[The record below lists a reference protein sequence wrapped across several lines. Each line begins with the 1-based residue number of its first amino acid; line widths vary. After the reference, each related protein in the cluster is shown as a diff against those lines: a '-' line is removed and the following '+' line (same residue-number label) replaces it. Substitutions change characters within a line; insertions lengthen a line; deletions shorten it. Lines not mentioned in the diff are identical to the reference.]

1 MQSPQQRLTVHEVA
15 FREHLQERHCL
26 WLPVTVPV
34 ESVPIPM
41 DVALW
46 LFELRHSSDCSDIP
60 NGLTRAEYSQLSAD
74 VMLLADGETFANNE
88 DFEESICE
96 VKGNAC
102 SPCLDDY
109 IETALIPSKEDNS
122 QSNIKESPVNV
133 CDNVSPISETRS
145 KDDCSAN
152 VVCERV
158 TCVCE
163 PVRNQPQKSSNILWE
178 TNPLYCRVGDETV
191 KSRGEFRK
199 LCHTTIMELGNS
211 ASTGGIPQTHET
223 IYANDIE
230 EVHQSEVALPRLQTP
245 HTCGLSEDK
254 QPLRI
259 NSKFEDNQNVANT
272 EIINRASSLPNIHK
286 LDSGVLSQTSIGSL
300 QCCHGVET
308 EFQKNVHRLSD
319 IDGIRHGYSSSLLL
333 QDHQS
338 QYLEEKV
345 GLTDDFGSTVSFSKQ
360 CDEVLQNLETV
371 IHSLESANNI
381 VPAAYEMEPDS
392 EFLKLCLEAD
402 SYANEALEQCPCSS
416 SSPKKSRNFTESSD
430 ASDDVFVNS
439 PSAEECVAPFPVQ
452 LQVHAHNSDINAI
465 FDNGKNPPVPPA
477 RKKRSKDR
485 YKTTCHIECV
495 NMSES
500 KASTSVES
508 VKSDCIMDESVAV
521 KSNEMTDAE
530 YKNNPLEVEKMSSE
544 SESKDSAKQE
554 TETICN
560 GSEKDSTKEQAEKR
574 SSESELKKT
583 EIIGDKSEP
592 RDSIKQQ
599 TEKIC
604 SESKP
609 NSNNQQTKNTGNESE
624 PKDSAKPQTEN
635 TSSVSEPKDSAK
647 PQTENTGSVSE
658 PKDSAKPQT
667 ENTGSVSEPKDSAK
681 PQTENTGS
689 VSEPKDSAKPQ
700 TKNTG
705 NESEPKD
712 SAKPQ
717 TENTSSVSE
726 PKDSAKP
733 QTENTGSV
741 SEPKDSAKPQTE
753 NTGSVSEPKDSAK
766 PQTENTGSV
775 SEPKDSAKPQAKNTG
790 SVSEPKDSAKPQT
803 ENTGNESVPKDSA
816 KPQTENTDNESE
828 LKDSAKPQA
837 KNTDSVSEPKDKINQ
852 KTETVTLSRNSCF
865 PDLCSES
872 HKSITSVE
880 HSDINAGD
888 RVDDSVQKSSSEE
901 FGDCVNV
908 VLTPARPIFSTEF
921 PPSENRV
928 QDICESG
935 QLGVSNN
942 TLSEDESDSS
952 FICESVVRRRK
963 GSTSSDITAW
973 KQELQ
978 QSGLGYLD
986 DEWEADCMLQPDEW
1000 FSSNDSEGRVYFFE
1014 ENSHE
1019 STWALPE
1026 LTITVCDSPSTAKPP
1041 PIEPPTSK
1049 KKPEPNEKQ
1058 LESVQ
1063 LRAEHLAAELE
1074 NKTQFRM
1081 AKAHSMVLVDSR
1093 GSQASSK
1100 SSSIPRNWP
1109 QLWDGDL
1116 CVLKEGTL
1124 NRTKITEN
1132 GKKLRKNWAPAHVV
1146 LTELFLLF
1154 FKDAKTFASM
1164 KNSQGKS
1171 ASSAAHPEFSVDLN
1185 GALLE
1190 HGEKASSRRNVFL
1203 VSTVLGLQVLLQC
1216 ENAQQEEEWY
1226 QSIKK
1231 AIENLPS
1238 PYVSTPR
1245 SKAVKMTPQH
1255 LSCSSPEE
1263 TKRSS
1268 RIGRSRSVKVKPST
1282 SQEDLT
1288 ASPDENQTKIRNRL
1302 KKFFHRRPPKEVLVK
1317 KGIYKDEPVFGCHLP
1332 DVCKGESPR
1341 VPAFVQRC
1349 VAAIESKEEN
1359 MKTDGLYRASGNLSQ
1374 VQKIRLQVD
1383 QNNLDTLEQEEDVHV
1398 LTGALKL
1405 FFRELQKPLI
1415 PFEHFHKALRA
1426 SMNPNKKEKLQQ
1438 FRDIVKALPLPN
1450 RDTLEFLLRH
1460 LLRVTEHKE
1469 SNRMHIPNLAIVF
1482 GPTLMWSEGESL
1494 NMALDLMQQNLVIE
1508 CFLQEFSNIFK
1519 C

>member
-1 MQSPQQRLTVHEVA
+1 MS
-15 FREHLQERHCL
+15 
-26 WLPVTVPV
+26 
-34 ESVPIPM
+34 
-41 DVALW
+41 
-46 LFELRHSSDCSDIP
+46 
-60 NGLTRAEYSQLSAD
+60 
-74 VMLLADGETFANNE
+74 E
-88 DFEESICE
+88 DFQGIHLRVLYDFE
-96 VKGNAC
+96 
-102 SPCLDDY
+102 Y
-109 IETALIPSKEDNS
+109 I
-122 QSNIKESPVNV
+122 
-133 CDNVSPISETRS
+133 S
-145 KDDCSAN
+145 KD
-152 VVCERV
+152 ERKIKIQ
-158 TCVCE
+158 E
-163 PVRNQPQKSSNILWE
+163 GERLFLIKK
-178 TNPLYCRVGDETV
+178 TN
-191 KSRGEFRK
+191 
-199 LCHTTIMELGNS
+199 
-211 ASTGGIPQTHET
+211 
-223 IYANDIE
+223 
-230 EVHQSEVALPRLQTP
+230 
-245 HTCGLSEDK
+245 
-254 QPLRI
+254 
-259 NSKFEDNQNVANT
+259 
-272 EIINRASSLPNIHK
+272 
-286 LDSGVLSQTSIGSL
+286 
-300 QCCHGVET
+300 
-308 EFQKNVHRLSD
+308 SD
-319 IDGIRHGYSSSLLL
+319 WWQVIRSSS
-333 QDHQS
+333 
-338 QYLEEKV
+338 ERP
-345 GLTDDFGSTVSFSKQ
+345 FF
-360 CDEVLQNLETV
+360 
-371 IHSLESANNI
+371 
-381 VPAAYEMEPDS
+381 VPAAYVEEYTCDQDASEGLPHCTKNNLKEDKETDALNNSSEHPLRREHATSKTQTERRSDQEILMDKRKSWVVDELVTQLAKIKSESNIVASQDDCARAEERHEKKVEERYVTSSTKINLVNAPEDGVTCSSKHSITVDEDKEDS
-392 EFLKLCLEAD
+392 CVDKVSGRKNTSEDNVHSIVSTRPLEGLKNEFTITESVDEDPLGVQLEDMKTAGLPSKPLGDTPETSSIKAEDNKKLDSVVSGANSKLNYSRSFKTKKELQVLKLRHGNSVLSTSWE
-402 SYANEALEQCPCSS
+402 NELSNPEH
-416 SSPKKSRNFTESSD
+416 KKSRHTVQYKSAFRNSGNFFNSVGAQVELKHNLLKASHSGSELDALELRDVSTEKSIQTQLLLPHKPKN
-430 ASDDVFVNS
+430 AAL
-439 PSAEECVAPFPVQ
+439 PS
-452 LQVHAHNSDINAI
+452 
-465 FDNGKNPPVPPA
+465 G
-477 RKKRSKDR
+477 
-485 YKTTCHIECV
+485 
-495 NMSES
+495 SES
-500 KASTSVES
+500 EENL
-508 VKSDCIMDESVAV
+508 DESVGPD
-521 KSNEMTDAE
+521 E
-530 YKNNPLEVEKMSSE
+530 
-544 SESKDSAKQE
+544 
-554 TETICN
+554 
-560 GSEKDSTKEQAEKR
+560 
-574 SSESELKKT
+574 
-583 EIIGDKSEP
+583 
-592 RDSIKQQ
+592 
-599 TEKIC
+599 
-604 SESKP
+604 
-609 NSNNQQTKNTGNESE
+609 
-624 PKDSAKPQTEN
+624 
-635 TSSVSEPKDSAK
+635 
-647 PQTENTGSVSE
+647 GSVSGLSDDLFFQSGTSKE
-658 PKDSAKPQT
+658 SCSDISDSAISDDLFIASLGDERKKGFWNVQKRRQLT
-667 ENTGSVSEPKDSAK
+667 SK
-681 PQTENTGS
+681 
-689 VSEPKDSAKPQ
+689 
-700 TKNTG
+700 KNKV
-705 NESEPKD
+705 ESE
-712 SAKPQ
+712 
-717 TENTSSVSE
+717 
-726 PKDSAKP
+726 
-733 QTENTGSV
+733 
-741 SEPKDSAKPQTE
+741 
-753 NTGSVSEPKDSAK
+753 
-766 PQTENTGSV
+766 
-775 SEPKDSAKPQAKNTG
+775 
-790 SVSEPKDSAKPQT
+790 
-803 ENTGNESVPKDSA
+803 
-816 KPQTENTDNESE
+816 
-828 LKDSAKPQA
+828 
-837 KNTDSVSEPKDKINQ
+837 
-852 KTETVTLSRNSCF
+852 RM
-865 PDLCSES
+865 
-872 HKSITSVE
+872 
-880 HSDINAGD
+880 
-888 RVDDSVQKSSSEE
+888 
-901 FGDCVNV
+901 
-908 VLTPARPIFSTEF
+908 ARYSL
-921 PPSENRV
+921 PPSPSPDHQPVKILKEDWQEYQTSAGRTYYYNLKSHEKSWKPPRRQQKLESIDSLGSNTCPQEAV
-928 QDICESG
+928 EQKGVEYVPVPEGWHEAYDEVSG
-935 QLGVSNN
+935 QLCYIN
-942 TLSEDESDSS
+942 D
-952 FICESVVRRRK
+952 
-963 GSTSSDITAW
+963 A
-973 KQELQ
+973 
-978 QSGLGYLD
+978 SG
-986 DEWEADCMLQPDEW
+986 AKW

-1268 RIGRSRSVKVKPST
+1268 RIGRSRSVKAVKPST